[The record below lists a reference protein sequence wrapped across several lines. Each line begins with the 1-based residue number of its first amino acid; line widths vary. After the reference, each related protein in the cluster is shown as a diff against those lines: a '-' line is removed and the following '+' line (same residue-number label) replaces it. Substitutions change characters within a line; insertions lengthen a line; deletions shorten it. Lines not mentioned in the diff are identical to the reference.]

1 MLPEYCSM
9 MANIGRIY
17 RPCIIE
23 NTAIKNGKEENITTI
38 RKRGNSYQI
47 HVSVGYDTKG
57 NHKEQSM
64 TWRPDEGMTK
74 RQIEKE
80 LNLRAVMFEE
90 ACMRGFRTSTIK
102 FQEPAEE
109 WFENYAKLNLRSTT
123 YEQMRQFTH
132 CVYPA
137 IGYPQRRN

>member
-1 MLPEYCSM
+1 

-23 NTAIKNGKEENITTI
+23 NTVIKNGKEENITTI

-47 HVSVGYDTKG
+47 RVSVGYDTKG

-64 TWRPDEGMTK
+64 TWRPDEGMIK

-80 LNLRAVMFEE
+80 LNRRAVMFEE
-90 ACMRGFRTSTIK
+90 ACMRGFRTSAIK
-102 FQEPAEE
+102 FQELAEE
-109 WFENYAKLNLRSTT
+109 WFENYAKLNLRSTA
-123 YEQMRQFTH
+123 YERMRQFTH
-132 CVYPA
+132 RVYPA